1 MAIAND
7 EFRRLIET
15 HQRMVFSIALRVT
28 GDYATAEE
36 VAQDVFL
43 ELHRSGERLAGED
56 HIRYWLRRVA
66 THRAIDS
73 LRRQSQRPEAAAEEW
88 VEEQHVDSAPVSNSA
103 LQARL
108 DDLLRT
114 LPEPMR
120 VAVVLRYQEEML
132 PDEIAA
138 LLGKSVAA
146 VKSHLHQ
153 GLTLLR
159 RKAAVTM
166 KEYVREPA
174 RRVIHEV

>member
-66 THRAIDS
+66 THRAIDA
-73 LRRQSQRPEAAAEEW
+73 LRRQALRPEADADEW
-88 VEEQHVDSAPVSNSA
+88 VEEQQVDGAAVSSAG

-132 PDEIAA
+132 PDEIARV
-138 LLGKSVAA
+138 LGQPVAS
-146 VKSHLHQ
+146 VKSHLHR

-166 KEYVREPA
+166 KEYVRESA
-174 RRVIHEV
+174 

>member
-1 MAIAND
+1 MAIADD

-15 HQRMVFSIALRVT
+15 HQRMVFSIALRVL

-66 THRAIDS
+66 THRAIDA
-73 LRRQSQRPEAAAEEW
+73 LRRQSVRPEAAAEEW
-88 VEEQHVDSAPVSNSA
+88 IEEQHCDDAAVSSAGIA
-103 LQARL
+103 ARL
-108 DDLLRT
+108 DELLRT

-132 PDEIAA
+132 PDEIAR
-138 LLGKSVAA
+138 LLGQSVAS
-146 VKSHLHQ
+146 VKSHLHH
-153 GLTLLR
+153 GLKLLR

-166 KEYVREPA
+166 KEYLRESA
-174 RRVIHEV
+174 